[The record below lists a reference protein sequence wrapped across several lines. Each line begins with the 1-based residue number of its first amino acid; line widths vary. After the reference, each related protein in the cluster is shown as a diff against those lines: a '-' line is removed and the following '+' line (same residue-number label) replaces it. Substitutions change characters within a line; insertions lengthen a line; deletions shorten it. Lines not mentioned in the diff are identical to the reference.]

1 MEIVGIMVSVLSV
14 VSAIVGIAAFVRNEI
29 RHVHKRRAMK
39 RLAAAAVFGFTAVA
53 LIGLLSRRQ

>member
-1 MEIVGIMVSVLSV
+1 

-29 RHVHKRRAMK
+29 RHVRKRRAMK
-39 RLAAAAVFGFTAVA
+39 RLATAAVFGFTAVA